1 MSGAAAAG
9 GDMARTRTT
18 RAEDPR
24 AKAGPSAAA
33 AAAAPS
39 LAVLEDFIGYA
50 IRRAQLSV
58 FQDFN
63 ERMAE
68 FAISTAQFSVM
79 RLARDNPGLNQR
91 ALAEALGAET
101 SRMVLIIDELER
113 RGIVDRLPS
122 TLDRRSRAIYLTAE
136 GRKLLARLER
146 RAAAQERA
154 MEKRLRGDD
163 KAVLLRMLRN
173 LAKPL

>member
-1 MSGAAAAG
+1 
-9 GDMARTRTT
+9 MARTRMKSA
-18 RAEDPR
+18 AEGARP
-24 AKAGPSAAA
+24 KPEPSASA

-39 LAVLEDFIGYA
+39 LAALEGFIGYA

-68 FAISTAQFSVM
+68 FGVSTAQFSVM

-91 ALAEALGAET
+91 TLAEALGAET

-136 GRKLLARLER
+136 GRKLLRRLEQ
-146 RAAAQERA
+146 RAAAQDRA
-154 MEKRLRGDD
+154 MVKRLRGDD
-163 KAVLLRMLRN
+163 KAALLRMLRK
-173 LAKPL
+173 LATPL

>member
-1 MSGAAAAG
+1 
-9 GDMARTRTT
+9 MARTRMKA
-18 RAEDPR
+18 RAADAAPR
-24 AKAGPSAAA
+24 DAAPAAA
-33 AAAAPS
+33 SAPGLS
-39 LAVLEDFIGYA
+39 MEALEGFIGYA

-58 FQDFN
+58 FEDFN

-122 TLDRRSRAIYLTAE
+122 MLDRRSRAIYLTAE
-136 GRKLLARLER
+136 GRKLLRRLER
-146 RAAAQERA
+146 RAAAQDRA

-163 KAVLLRMLRN
+163 KATLLRMLRH
-173 LAKPL
+173 LATPL

>member
-1 MSGAAAAG
+1 
-9 GDMARTRTT
+9 MARTRLTA
-18 RAEDPR
+18 RAAEAKPR
-24 AKAGPSAAA
+24 AVASAAA
-33 AAAAPS
+33 PAPAAPDLS
-39 LAVLEDFIGYA
+39 LAGVDGFIGYA

-58 FQDFN
+58 FQDFG

-91 ALAEALGAET
+91 TLAEALGAET

-113 RGIVDRLPS
+113 RGVVDRLPS

-136 GRKLLARLER
+136 GRKLLRRLER
-146 RAAAQERA
+146 RVAAQDRA
-154 MEKRLRGDD
+154 MVKRLRGDD
-163 KAVLLRMLRN
+163 KDALLRMLRN